1 MMTTYNKTIYKN
13 PAKTYLLSLSSEV
26 NTYNSDRALR
36 RLCKK
41 MSGNDS
47 YLTFDWSNFDYSSLI
62 NLKASLLNDK
72 YEPSSINTY
81 LALLKGVAKECWRQK
96 LICIETYLQIKDVKL
111 VTYAR
116 GTSGRAL
123 APEEISGIIA
133 HCTKQKTKVGLRN
146 AAMIALSYGAGLRVH
161 ELAKLNISNYNG
173 DSINVIGKGNKER
186 VNPLPTY
193 VASILDKWLA
203 VRRIEHDGI
212 FLKIFKGDNIS
223 EHRLHKGSIRNIFIK
238 IINKAKIEHFS
249 PHDLRKSFA
258 TNLIS
263 ADVDLFTVQ
272 KLMGH
277 ANVETT
283 RRYDLRHENVKAE
296 AVQLLPF

>member
-1 MMTTYNKTIYKN
+1 MSLYNKTVYKN

-26 NTYNSDRALR
+26 NTYNSGRALK

-41 MSGNDS
+41 MSGCES
-47 YLTFDWSNFDYSSLI
+47 YLTFDWASFDYSYLI
-62 NLKASLLNDK
+62 NLKACMLDDK

-96 LICIETYLQIKDVKL
+96 LICIDTYLQIKDVKL
-111 VTYAR
+111 VSYVR
-116 GTSGRAL
+116 GASGRAL
-123 APEEISGIIA
+123 APEEISEIIS
-133 HCTKQKTKVGLRN
+133 HCTKQKTKAGLRN

-173 DSINVIGKGNKER
+173 DSISVIGKGNKER
-186 VNPLPTY
+186 INPLPTY

-203 VRRIEHDGI
+203 VRDVEHDGI

-223 EHRLHKGSIRNIFIK
+223 KHRLYKGSIRNVFIK
-238 IINKAKIEHFS
+238 IINKANIEHFS
-249 PHDLRKSFA
+249 PHDLRRSFA
-258 TNLIS
+258 TNLIG

-283 RRYDLRHENVKAE
+283 RRYDLRHESVKAD